1 MCLNNNLHLSA
12 DTLLPPPPLLLNKK
26 LSKPLHLF
34 LSLSLS
40 YFKLK
45 IRYSRITGTMKSI
58 PQIFLTWALA
68 TIIFSLKLMDI
79 EFAKFSGKTEQNT
92 W

>member
-1 MCLNNNLHLSA
+1 
-12 DTLLPPPPLLLNKK
+12 
-26 LSKPLHLF
+26 
-34 LSLSLS
+34 
-40 YFKLK
+40 
-45 IRYSRITGTMKSI
+45 MKSI